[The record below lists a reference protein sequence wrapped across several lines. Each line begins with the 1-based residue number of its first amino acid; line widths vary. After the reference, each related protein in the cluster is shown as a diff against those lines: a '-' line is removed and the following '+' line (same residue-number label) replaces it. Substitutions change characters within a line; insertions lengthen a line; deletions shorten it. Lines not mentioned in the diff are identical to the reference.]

1 MVEYLAKVEIVMSQ
15 PIKIAIVGRPNVGK
29 SALFNALCGQ
39 RLSIVDEAEGVTR
52 DRIYS
57 IQSWKGF
64 LLELI
69 DTGGIDPR
77 SKVGYQEQI
86 RRQAETAIEE
96 ADVIVLVVD
105 GSVGV
110 EPLDREIAQL
120 LHKRGKTLVCAVNKI
135 DSTHQD
141 PLVTEFLK
149 LGITQLVGVSALHR
163 RNLDALILAAIGDR
177 PRPDSI
183 ERDRQPRITIVG
195 KPNVGKSTL
204 TNLLCGE
211 ERCLVAEEVGTT
223 RDAIDVPIEVAGNRY
238 ILVDTAGV
246 RRKGSERE
254 VVDKFAS
261 LRTEAAIASSD
272 LCLLMLDARTGI
284 SAQEKRLAQQIEDQ
298 GKTCVVLLN
307 KWDLVSGFR
316 MEHCLQSIR
325 QEASFLKHCPILC
338 ISALDG
344 RNIQMMWH
352 EIGRV
357 LEASRHRITTGQLN
371 RFLEKA
377 LLKRS
382 PPMIQ
387 GKRLKVY
394 YLTQVG
400 IEPPRFVLFV
410 NHPRYMADSYRKY
423 LVNQLRGAFGFPG
436 CPLFFSLRRRGESS
450 GSKAD
455 AATAEIAEPTDV
467 FEGES

>member
-1 MVEYLAKVEIVMSQ
+1 MVYYLAEVEIVMSQ

-52 DRIYS
+52 DRIYC
-57 IQSWKGF
+57 IHTWKGF

-105 GSVGV
+105 GSIGI
-110 EPLDREIAQL
+110 EPVDREVAQL
-120 LHKRGKTLVCAVNKI
+120 LHRRGKTLICAVNKI
-135 DSTHQD
+135 DSNHQD
-141 PLVTEFLK
+141 PLTAEFAK
-149 LGITQLVGVSALHR
+149 LGIEQLVGVSALHR
-163 RNLDALILAAIGDR
+163 RNLDALLMAAIGDR
-177 PRPDSI
+177 PRPTSI
-183 ERDRQPRITIVG
+183 EREREPRITIVG
-195 KPNVGKSTL
+195 RPNVGKSTL

-211 ERCLVAEEVGTT
+211 DRCLVAEEVGTT
-223 RDAIDVPIEVAGNRY
+223 RDAIDVPIEIEGKKY

-254 VVDKFAS
+254 VVDKCAS
-261 LRTEAAIASSD
+261 LRTEAAIESSD

-284 SAQEKRLAQQIEDQ
+284 SAQEKRLAQRIEDL

-307 KWDLVSGFR
+307 KWDLVTGFR
-316 MEHCLQSIR
+316 MEHCLKSIR

-338 ISALDG
+338 ISAAVG

-352 EIGRV
+352 EIDRV
-357 LEASRHRITTGQLN
+357 LAASQQRITTGQLN
-371 RFLEKA
+371 RFLERA
-377 LLKRS
+377 LIKRS

-423 LVNQLRGAFGFPG
+423 LVNQLREAFGFPG
-436 CPLFFSLRRRGESS
+436 CPLFFSLRKRGESS
-450 GSKAD
+450 GSNR
-455 AATAEIAEPTDV
+455 TAVETEEP
-467 FEGES
+467 EEAL